1 MKKRS
6 RSGGVRNPARNAIL
20 FAVLTFAG
28 LIFVVMGWADM
39 RESGRS
45 GSPWLALGLFP
56 ALLGPIFLIYYWTR
70 IGAFRDMQEGRTALA
85 RWTVPAEQF
94 DRFRQE
100 EERVPAGSVLVNY
113 YRPPRDTPAE
123 GVEVIF
129 SDRAVLIGDGY
140 FPLSTTGGRRVGSVR
155 YVPTDP
161 PSLEFGMVLVSGAQT
176 SSATI
181 GMVRTA
187 HTLRV
192 PVALDA
198 RNQAGA
204 VVNAY
209 QAHIDRR

>member
-6 RSGGVRNPARNAIL
+6 RSGGVRHPARNTIL
-20 FAVLTFAG
+20 FGVLTLAG
-28 LIFVVMGWADM
+28 FVLVVMGWADM
-39 RESGRS
+39 RETGRS
-45 GSPWLALGLFP
+45 GSPLLALGLFP
-56 ALLGPIFLIYYWTR
+56 ALLGPIFLVYYGTR
-70 IGAFRDMQEGRTALA
+70 IGAFREMRAGRSAIA
-85 RWTVPAEQF
+85 RWTVPPEQF
-94 DRFRQE
+94 NRFRAE
-100 EERVPAGSVLVNY
+100 EDRVPAGSVTVNFY
-113 YRPPRDTPAE
+113 KPPRDTPAE

-155 YVPTDP
+155 YVPSDP

-181 GMVRTA
+181 GTVRTA